1 MTFRPRGRP
10 GKGRP
15 GVSAGTASTASPQV
29 GLFLF
34 AGFDMQLAPSGTTST
49 EQPDPGAAIPS
60 TVSPTVAPAAAP
72 RSPEEA
78 AQQAGLLNGE
88 GAPTGDELGAL
99 HGALRLP
106 IHVNARGLSL
116 GVLAT
121 VAFVFGLQ
129 WAKNFFVPLLLGIF
143 IAYTLSPVVR
153 WLERWHVKRAIG
165 ATLVTAAILAG
176 MALTFQRV
184 QGEFFNIIDELPALT
199 HKVTKLIT
207 EAADG
212 QPSTIQQVQAAAA
225 EIEQAAANAGSDGR
239 RAVPQRRPAPSSAPG
254 ASNFR
259 VMDWLLAGSVG
270 LASFLSQAT
279 MVIFLVFFLLLAGDT
294 FKRKLVK
301 LTGPSLTRKKVT
313 VHILEDI
320 NTSIQSYMFMLL
332 VTNSLL
338 ALLMWGALR
347 MIGLE
352 NAGAWAIFA
361 GVVHVMPYFGPL
373 LITSATGLV
382 AFLQFESLR
391 MVILVA
397 GASLAIAT
405 LVGMVVTT
413 WMTGKIAKMN
423 PAAVFV
429 SLLFWGWLWGMW
441 GLLLGVPMVV
451 VVKVVA
457 ERVEGMEVVAELL
470 GE

>member
-1 MTFRPRGRP
+1 
-10 GKGRP
+10 
-15 GVSAGTASTASPQV
+15 
-29 GLFLF
+29 
-34 AGFDMQLAPSGTTST
+34 MQLAK
-49 EQPDPGAAIPS
+49 PGPASAGA
-60 TVSPTVAPAAAP
+60 TAPAAPAMP
-72 RSPEEA
+72 GAEPEPEA
-78 AQQAGLLNGE
+78 AARDAGLLSAA
-88 GAPTGDELGAL
+88 GAPTGEELGAQ
-99 HGALRLP
+99 HGGLRLP
-106 IHVNARGLSL
+106 INVHARGLSL
-116 GVLAT
+116 GIIAT

-165 ATLVTAAILAG
+165 ATLVTGLILAG
-176 MALTFQRV
+176 MALTVQRV
-184 QGEFFNIIDELPALT
+184 QGEFFNIVDELPALT
-199 HKVTKLIT
+199 HKVTKIIT
-207 EAADG
+207 QASDG
-212 QPSTIQQVQAAAA
+212 SPSTIQQMQAAAA
-225 EIEQAAANAGSDGR
+225 EIEQAAANAGADAR
-239 RAVPQRRPAPSSAPG
+239 RAAQRRAAAAAAQQAASAG
-254 ASNFR
+254 SSNFR
-259 VMDWLLAGSVG
+259 IMDWLLAGSVG
-270 LASFLSQAT
+270 LASFISQAT

-301 LTGPSLTRKKVT
+301 LTGPSLTQKKVT

-320 NTSIQSYMFMLL
+320 NTSIQNYMFMLL
-332 VTNSLL
+332 VTNVLL

-347 MIGLE
+347 LIGLE

-361 GVVHVMPYFGPL
+361 GVAHVMPYFGPL
-373 LITSATGLV
+373 LITTATGLV

-397 GASLAIAT
+397 GASMGIAT

-441 GLLLGVPMVV
+441 GLLLGVPVV
-451 VVKVVA
+451 VVIKVVA

>member
-1 MTFRPRGRP
+1 
-10 GKGRP
+10 
-15 GVSAGTASTASPQV
+15 
-29 GLFLF
+29 
-34 AGFDMQLAPSGTTST
+34 MQLAPSGNTST
-49 EQPDPGAAIPS
+49 EPPEPPVAAHP
-60 TVSPTVAPAAAP
+60 PAPV

-78 AQQAGLLNGE
+78 AHDAGLLSGE
-88 GAPTGDELGAL
+88 GAPTGEELGAS
-99 HGALRLP
+99 HGGLRLP
-106 IHVNARGLSL
+106 VHVNARGMSL
-116 GVLAT
+116 GILAT
-121 VAFVFGLQ
+121 VAFVFALQ
-129 WAKNFFVPLLLGIF
+129 SAKNFLVPLLLGIF
-143 IAYTLSPVVR
+143 LAYTLSPVVR

-165 ATLVTAAILAG
+165 ATLVTVLILVG
-176 MALTFQRV
+176 MALTIQRL
-184 QGEFFNIIDELPALT
+184 QGEFFNIVDGLPTLT
-199 HKVTKLIT
+199 HKVTRLIT
-207 EAADG
+207 QASDG
-212 QPSTIQQVQAAAA
+212 QPSTIQQMQAAAA
-225 EIEQAAANAGSDGR
+225 EIEQAAANAGSDAR
-239 RAVPQRRPAPSSAPG
+239 RALQKAHPAPSSAPG

-270 LASFLSQAT
+270 LASFVSQAT
-279 MVIFLVFFLLLAGDT
+279 MVVFLVFFLLLAGDT

-320 NTSIQSYMFMLL
+320 NTSIQNYMFMLL
-332 VTNSLL
+332 VTNTLL
-338 ALLMWGALR
+338 ALMLWGVLR

-361 GVVHVMPYFGPL
+361 GVAHIMPYFGPL

-441 GLLLGVPMVV
+441 GLLLGVPVVV